1 MGIFKKLIP
10 AAAAVTAVMCLTS
23 CGESKIDVINNLTIS
38 YTGYNGYG
46 NAEVSFISQP
56 WIDKADEKS
65 DGAPSRF
72 VYENA
77 VTYTIEPADHLSNGD
92 VITVTAEV
100 DNTDMEKY
108 HLCLVGGSQTYTVEG
123 LEKPEKFDPFENV
136 SVTFDGIAPNAT
148 ASVRKNACPVFLEF
162 SLDKSKG
169 LSNGD
174 TVKVSVKA
182 PNGDPDVEKYCLEQG
197 YAPSSTE
204 KEFKVEGL
212 SAYAAKLSD
221 IPEDM
226 LKKMNDQVQDVL
238 KANVASG
245 WAKESTLVSSD
256 LIGYYFLTPKDEVDY
271 FNAHNY
277 LYLVY
282 KNKAHISENSR
293 KVTVGDVNYYYC
305 AYYQDIMI
313 LEDGTCS
320 VKLTSAKIPSNEF
333 KKEYKYEKYSW
344 EETGYYYFKGYT
356 DLDSMFNDCV
366 TTRIANYK
374 YENTVEKQKEDT
386 TEAPTEAETGAED
399 DKSAETAAV
408 TDEVK
413 DAATTTAE

>member
-1 MGIFKKLIP
+1 MEIFKKLIP

-38 YTGYNGYG
+38 YTGYSGYG
-46 NAEVSFISQP
+46 KAEVSFSQP
-56 WIDKADEKS
+56 WIDKADEKA
-65 DGAPSRF
+65 DRAPSRF
-72 VYENA
+72 AYENA

-108 HLCLVGGSQTYTVEG
+108 HLCLIGGSQTYTVEG
-123 LEKPEKFDPFENV
+123 LEEPEKFDPFENV
-136 SVTFDGIAPNAT
+136 SVTFDGIAPNVT
-148 ASVRKNACPVFLEF
+148 ASVRNSDCPVYLEF

-174 TVKVSVKA
+174 TVKVSVKS
-182 PNGDPDVEKYCLEQG
+182 PYGDSDVEKYCLEQG

-226 LKKMNDQVQDVL
+226 LDKMNDQVQDVL
-238 KANVASG
+238 KSSVASN
-245 WAKESTLVSSD
+245 WAKESKLVSSD
-256 LIGYYFLTPKDEVDY
+256 LIGYYFLTPKDDADNY
-271 FNAHNY
+271 NAHNY

-320 VKLTSAKIPSNEF
+320 VKISSAKVPSNTF
-333 KKEYKYEKYSW
+333 NKEYTYEFFGSDS
-344 EETGYYYFKGYT
+344 TGYYYFTGYA

-374 YENTVEKQKEDT
+374 YENTVEEPKEKP

-399 DKSAETAAV
+399 ET
-408 TDEVK
+408 K
-413 DAATTTAE
+413 DAATTAAE